1 MVLISETLPNPPGS
15 DAQGEWVELSNDGS
29 GAVDLS
35 GWYLTTGGTARTR
48 LDGWIVGPGGR
59 VVISRKEAK
68 FVLRNTDGAVFL
80 HERSGAVVSSLE
92 FFGTAPEGKSVVPA
106 RGAFSFADP
115 TPGEPNATP
124 HLALIG
130 GERLMRAEGGS
141 LSSKEAGGALLGS
154 AIFLSLLIFFVVRH
168 DAALSNLFFK
178 KN

>member
-1 MVLISETLPNPPGS
+1 MVSISETLPNPPGS

-106 RGAFSFADP
+106 RGA
-115 TPGEPNATP
+115 
-124 HLALIG
+124 
-130 GERLMRAEGGS
+130 
-141 LSSKEAGGALLGS
+141 AGGRGGDGRPLVAVGRPGRLPDERVTRREGT
-154 AIFLSLLIFFVVRH
+154 R
-168 DAALSNLFFK
+168 
-178 KN
+178 